1 MLAII
6 FASITLEIF
15 TAYSLIKFLI
25 FDNSI
30 SLINCLDFLIWT
42 ICLIIPQF
50 VAIHAS
56 SSCSTEARK
65 LNILIDKQMSTCDD
79 SAVVQKVWIYFW
91 RQVITRMFFQLT
103 QFSSRIQ
110 LRAIV
115 FNCIFF
121 NIDWPITLTI
131 FGTIAT
137 YMVIIFQYEKDTL
150 I

>member
-79 SAVVQKVWIYFW
+79 SAVVQKVWIYF
-91 RQVITRMFFQLT
+91 
-103 QFSSRIQ
+103 
-110 LRAIV
+110 
-115 FNCIFF
+115 
-121 NIDWPITLTI
+121 
-131 FGTIAT
+131 
-137 YMVIIFQYEKDTL
+137 
-150 I
+150 